1 MPGSTTNV
9 ALFPQP
15 FIDEVRSA
23 ADIVTVIS
31 DYVSLRKAGATF
43 KGLCPFHGE
52 KTPSFNVNR
61 DRGFFHCFGCGVG
74 GDVFKFIELQEKVG
88 FTDAVRQLAQRFGIP
103 IPELDTTEAGRES
116 AAEREALLR
125 IHEVAAAYFREQLE
139 SPAGAK
145 IRDYL
150 LNERGLTPAT
160 VATLG
165 LGYAPTTRDAL
176 RQRLVKQ
183 GFAPSAILKSG
194 LVVRRDDGSEVD
206 RFRNRLMIPITRD
219 TGSVVAFGGR
229 ALDKDQVP
237 KYLNS
242 PETPIYSKS
251 RTLYGLSVTKNDL
264 RKLHFAVI
272 VEGYFDFAQVYQATG
287 VPVVATC
294 GTALTNAQA
303 QLLRRFASKTVLC
316 YDPDTAGQGAAER
329 SCELLV
335 SEGFDVNVALLPGGH
350 DPDTFIQTHG
360 RDAYVAQLKQS
371 RPYLEFLLDRAASG
385 HDLTRDDA
393 RREFLKKMLAVAAR
407 IPDAAARDQ
416 FADRLAHKARVTEAV
431 VRSEIRKAAVARKT
445 ELPTERIR
453 AATAPLRDVEK
464 GLLWALVHAPQD
476 ATRALGALEPADVEG
491 LRSQPLLEKALGLDV
506 TDPEQVPN
514 ALMERLSDQEAQLLA
529 TVASLGQPPSLDLT
543 ECVQVLRF
551 ARIERQLAEIQRDID
566 RGGRDGPSGDALS
579 QLLRQKNELRS
590 QLELARRGPRD
601 AYNK

>member
-1 MPGSTTNV
+1 V
-9 ALFPQP
+9 ALFPQT

-74 GDVFKFIELQEKVG
+74 GDVFKFVELQEKVG

-103 IPELDTTEAGRES
+103 IPELEATEAGREN

-150 LNERGLTPAT
+150 LVDRRLTADT
-160 VATLG
+160 IATLS
-165 LGYAPTTRDAL
+165 LGYAPPSRDAL
-176 RQRLVKQ
+176 RHLLITQ
-183 GFAPSAILKSG
+183 GFAPAAIIKSG

-219 TGSVVAFGGR
+219 TGSVIAFGGR

-251 RTLYGLSVTKNDL
+251 RTLYGMSLTKSDL

-272 VEGYFDFAQVYQATG
+272 VEGYFDFAQVFQAG
-287 VPVVATC
+287 GIPVVATC
-294 GTALTNAQA
+294 GTALTTAQA
-303 QLLRRFASKTVLC
+303 QVLRRFASKAVLC
-316 YDPDTAGQGAAER
+316 YDPDAAGQSAAER

-335 SEGFDVNVALLPGGH
+335 SAGFDVNVALLPGGL
-350 DPDTFIQTHG
+350 DPDTYLQKHG
-360 RDAYVAQLKQS
+360 RDAYVAQLKHSKKYQD
-371 RPYLEFLLDRAASG
+371 FLMDRAAAG
-385 HDLTRDDA
+385 QDLTRDDA
-393 RREFLKKMLAVAAR
+393 RREFLRKMLAVAAR

-416 FADRLAHKARVTEAV
+416 FADRLSHKARVTEDV
-431 VRSEIRKAAVARKT
+431 VRTEIRKAAVARRT
-445 ELPTERIR
+445 ELSVDPVR
-453 AATAPLRDVEK
+453 ARSGPLRDVEK
-464 GLLWALVHAPQD
+464 GLLWALVHAPAD
-476 ATRALGALEPADVEG
+476 VTPILSRLEPADVEG
-491 LRSQPLLEKALGLDV
+491 LRSQSLLDKALGLG
-506 TDPEQVPN
+506 
-514 ALMERLSDQEAQLLA
+514 ALNGDQLPTTLMARLSDEEAQLLA
-529 TVASLGQPPSLDLT
+529 TVASAEQPPSLDLH

-551 ARIERQLAEIQRDID
+551 GRIERQLAEIQRDID
-566 RGGRDGPSGDALS
+566 QSGDGRSADALS
-579 QLLRQKNELRS
+579 RLLRQKNELRS